1 MQINSFNNP
10 TREFHHTQLKKRN
23 GIQNII
29 KKRQVWRS
37 QFALP
42 TAQAR

>member
-1 MQINSFNNP
+1 MQIDSFNNP
-10 TREFHHTQLKKRN
+10 TREFQHTQFKKCN

-29 KKRQVWRS
+29 NKCQVWKS